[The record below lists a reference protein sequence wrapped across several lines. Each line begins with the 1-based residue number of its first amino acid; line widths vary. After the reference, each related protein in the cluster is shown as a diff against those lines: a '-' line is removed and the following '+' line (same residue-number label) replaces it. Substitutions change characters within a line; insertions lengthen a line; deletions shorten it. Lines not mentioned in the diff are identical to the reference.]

1 MAKDAVVSEELAKKF
16 ATEKDTPYLRWVRGE
31 GLDVISAHYVRNL
44 RTVELKPWPRRGGS
58 GVFINHEA
66 SRTSNDC
73 YVCEIPP
80 GKALEPQRQLFEEMI
95 LVLDGRGSTTVWN
108 DEGKRITFEWKAGAM
123 FATPLNCR
131 HQHFNGSGQQ
141 PARFVSVT
149 NAPPVMNLYEDTDF
163 VFNTPHDFS
172 DRFDGD
178 PEYFSGKGKAYPGRV
193 WDTNFIADARSF
205 ALEDWVER
213 GGGGKNVML
222 EMANGSMAA
231 HISEFPVGTY
241 KKAHRHGPGFNV
253 IIIKGKGFS
262 MFWRQGEEPKRY
274 DWQDGS
280 VFTPPAMMWHQHFN
294 TGATGARYLPPR
306 LGGIKY
312 SLGEGFGDITKV
324 DKDVKAGGNQIEYYD
339 EDPNIRKMFEEEL
352 AKSGTTTKMDP
363 NFYKRP

>member
-1 MAKDAVVSEELAKKF
+1 MPIVFNLFHDA
-16 ATEKDTPYLRWVRGE
+16 
-31 GLDVISAHYVRNL
+31 
-44 RTVELKPWPRRGGS
+44 
-58 GVFINHEA
+58 
-66 SRTSNDC
+66 
-73 YVCEIPP
+73 
-80 GKALEPQRQLFEEMI
+80 
-95 LVLDGRGSTTVWN
+95 
-108 DEGKRITFEWKAGAM
+108 
-123 FATPLNCR
+123 
-131 HQHFNGSGQQ
+131 
-141 PARFVSVT
+141 
-149 NAPPVMNLYEDTDF
+149 DF
-163 VFNTPHDFS
+163 VFNTPRDFT

-205 ALEDWVER
+205 ALEDWKER

-222 EMANGSMAA
+222 ELANGSMAA
-231 HISEFPVGTY
+231 HISEFPIGTY

-262 MFWRQGEEPKRY
+262 LFWREGEEPKRY

-339 EDPNIRKMFEEEL
+339 EAPWIRKMFEEEL
-352 AKSGTTTKMDP
+352 AKSGTSTRMNPD
-363 NFYKRP
+363 FYKKLA